1 MATFTNQATLSYNG
15 VTVTSNVAV
24 GELVEVLS
32 ITKTAVMGDYVAGD
46 DVTFVISIV
55 NAGATPYSNLTVTDD
70 MGGYAF
76 GAGTLYPMDYQ
87 AGSVQ
92 YFANGVLQAAPTV
105 TAGPPMQFT
114 GISVPA
120 NGNITLIYEAQVNEF
135 APLAA
140 GATIESAAEVTGGGL
155 ANPVSDTAIITAENV
170 PNLTISKTISPTTV
184 TENGQVTYT
193 FLIQNWGNTAAVDTD
208 LVQITDTFDPIL
220 DPITVTFN
228 GAAWADPAN
237 YSYDNTTG
245 LFQSVAGEIT
255 VPAATFTQDPIN
267 GNFTT
272 NPGVSTLIV
281 TGTI

>member
-46 DVTFVISIV
+46 DVTYVISIV
-55 NAGATPYSNLTVTDD
+55 NAGATPYTGLTVTDD

-76 GAGTLYPMDYQ
+76 GLGTLYPLAYQ

-105 TAGPPMQFT
+105 TAGPPMAFT

-140 GATIESAAEVTGGGL
+140 GATIENTAEVTGGGL
-155 ANPVSDTAIITAENV
+155 ANPISDTETITTDTI
-170 PNLTISKTISPTTV
+170 PNLTISKTITPTTV

-193 FLIQNWGNTAAVDTD
+193 FLIQNWGNTAADAGD

-267 GNFTT
+267 GNWTT